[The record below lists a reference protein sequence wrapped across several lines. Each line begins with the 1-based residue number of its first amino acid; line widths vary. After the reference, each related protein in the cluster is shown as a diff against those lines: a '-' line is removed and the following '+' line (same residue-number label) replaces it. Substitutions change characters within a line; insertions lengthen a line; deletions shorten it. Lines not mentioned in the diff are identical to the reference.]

1 MPSRLTEIGAH
12 ERPDHFHL
20 PEDSKCYFWGE
31 YTPYE
36 HTGGKKWNFSAT
48 NQLVSNFKKKLDR
61 KGQPDWQYKGHA
73 TQRIAIAF
81 SQFWKW
87 PNLHANHRVALIPVP
102 PSKARTDPLY
112 DGRML
117 DVLSGIEGHVK
128 LGLDIRDCLAFSG
141 KYAASHE
148 SAARPTPDDLFAEL
162 SFNAAAG
169 RPGQPPGVIFLFD
182 DMLTT
187 GAHHVAVTR
196 LLADVF
202 PGVQVIGNYVS
213 RRVLPNP
220 FADLDAFDAL

>member
-20 PEDSKCYFWGE
+20 PDDAKCYFWGE
-31 YTPYE
+31 YTPWE

-48 NQLVSNFKKKLDR
+48 NKLVNNFKKKLDR
-61 KGQPDWQYKGHA
+61 KGQSDWQYKNQA
-73 TQRIAIAF
+73 TQQIASSF

-87 PNLHANHRVALIPVP
+87 QNLHANHRVALIPVP
-102 PSKARTDPLY
+102 PSKARPDPLY

-117 DVLSGIEGHVK
+117 DVLNGIESRVK

-162 SFNAAAG
+162 SFDAAAG
-169 RPGQPPGVIFLFD
+169 RPAQPPGVIFLFD